1 MMNEPEKKQKKT
13 IFEDEVFTKKQI
25 MEFSKVVKVIHSYND
40 DKEDYRW
47 DLLSCFVQALFWTG
61 CRISELVKVTYEDIE
76 EIMKNDIFLK
86 VHISGK
92 RERSV
97 LMPKSLLTEIR
108 LITKKEIGYL
118 FQSRQG
124 LPFKKDSVFR
134 ELGKIRRELTDR
146 DIYTDIFKHSR
157 AMHLYRLTKDL
168 KLIQK
173 YLGNPRKNFYE
184 FVFSE
189 KPENRGKYVLQV
201 FRKDKLVSIQR
212 FETSEERAEAK
223 AELKALKNHYKFI
236 SGKDE

>member
-1 MMNEPEKKQKKT
+1 MSDQKKT
-13 IFEDEVFTKKQI
+13 IIEDEVFTKKQI
-25 MEFSKVVKVIHSYND
+25 MEFSKVVRVIHSYND

-61 CRISELVKVTYEDIE
+61 CRISELVKVTHEDIE
-76 EIMKNDIFLK
+76 QIMKNDVFLR

-97 LMPKSLLTEIR
+97 LMPKSLWAEIR

-118 FQSRQG
+118 FQSRHG

-134 ELGKIRRELTDR
+134 ELGKIRRELTDK

-173 YLGNPRKNFYE
+173 YLGNPKKNFYE
-184 FVFSE
+184 YVYSE
-189 KPENRGKYVLQV
+189 KSENRGKYVLQV
-201 FRKDKLVSIQR
+201 FRREKLVSILR
-212 FETSEERAEAK
+212 FETAEERAEVK
-223 AELKALKNHYKFI
+223 AELKALKNHYKFVT
-236 SGKDE
+236 GKDD